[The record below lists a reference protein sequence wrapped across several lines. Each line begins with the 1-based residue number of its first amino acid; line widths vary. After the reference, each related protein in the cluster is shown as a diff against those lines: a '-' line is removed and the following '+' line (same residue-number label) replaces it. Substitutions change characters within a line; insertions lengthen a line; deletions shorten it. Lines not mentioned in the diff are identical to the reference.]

1 MGSSSRTTG
10 FSESHANRFQLTR
23 RELIAAG
30 AAGLVATAP
39 GFARAAATPQ
49 GKLTWGVHVTLAPTW
64 FDPAETSGVITPF
77 MQLYAVHDAMVKPM
91 PGNPQAP
98 CLAESWSASEDGL
111 SYEFVLRDGAV
122 FHNGEPVTAE
132 DVKFSFE
139 RYKGTANTVLK
150 DRVAAVD
157 TPDPRRVRF
166 TLKKPWA
173 DFMTFYANA
182 TGAGWIVPKKYVEKV
197 GPDGFKNAPIGAGPY
212 KFVSFTPGIEVV
224 YEAFD
229 RYWRKTPSVKRLVF
243 KGIPDETTRLAALKG
258 GEVDIV
264 YSIRGEL
271 AEDLRSTPGLTLEP
285 VVLQGTQ
292 WLEFSEQWD
301 PKSPWHDERV
311 RRAAN
316 LAMNRK
322 GINQALTLGYSKLTN
337 SIIPDLME
345 FYWQPPEPVYDP
357 AKAKQLLAEAG
368 YPSGFDAGEHYVD
381 AAYANVAEALID
393 NFRAV
398 GIRAKLRPLE
408 RAAFFEGHAGKK
420 FHGIIEA
427 GSGAFGNAATRL
439 EAFVI
444 KGGTYV
450 YGSYPDIDAL
460 FEQQAAELDHNRRE
474 AILHKVQRLVTERA
488 IFAPIWQLAFINGTG
503 PRVGVSGFGLIP
515 GYPYTAPYED
525 ITIKGT

>member
-1 MGSSSRTTG
+1 MS
-10 FSESHANRFQLTR
+10 
-23 RELIAAG
+23 
-30 AAGLVATAP
+30 
-39 GFARAAATPQ
+39 
-49 GKLTWGVHVTLAPTW
+49 KW
-64 FDPAETSGVITPF
+64 
-77 MQLYAVHDAMVKPM
+77 
-91 PGNPQAP
+91 
-98 CLAESWSASEDGL
+98 CL
-111 SYEFVLRDGAV
+111 
-122 FHNGEPVTAE
+122 
-132 DVKFSFE
+132 
-139 RYKGTANTVLK
+139 
-150 DRVAAVD
+150 
-157 TPDPRRVRF
+157 
-166 TLKKPWA
+166 
-173 DFMTFYANA
+173 
-182 TGAGWIVPKKYVEKV
+182 
-197 GPDGFKNAPIGAGPY
+197 
-212 KFVSFTPGIEVV
+212 
-224 YEAFD
+224 EAFD
-229 RYWRKTPSVKRLVF
+229 QYWRKTPSVKRIVL

-271 AEDLRSTPGLTLEP
+271 AEDLRSTPGLKLEP

-301 PKSPWHDERV
+301 AKSPWHDLRV
-311 RRAAN
+311 RQAAN

-322 GINQALTLGYSKLTN
+322 GINEALTLGYSKLTN

-368 YPSGFDAGEHYVD
+368 YPNGFDAGEHYVD

-408 RAAFFEGHAGKK
+408 RAAFFEGHASKK

-439 EAFVI
+439 EAFVV

-460 FEQQAAELDHNRRE
+460 FEQQAAELDHKRRE
-474 AILHKVQRLVTERA
+474 RQCSTRSSSSSPNGRSLRRSGSWASSMA
-488 IFAPIWQLAFINGTG
+488 SAPGSGYRGLA
-503 PRVGVSGFGLIP
+503 
-515 GYPYTAPYED
+515 
-525 ITIKGT
+525 